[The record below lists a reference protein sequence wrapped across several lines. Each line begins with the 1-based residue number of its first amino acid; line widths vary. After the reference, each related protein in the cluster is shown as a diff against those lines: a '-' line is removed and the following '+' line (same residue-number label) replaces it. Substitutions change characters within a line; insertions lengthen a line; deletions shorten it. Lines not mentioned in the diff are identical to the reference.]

1 MLRRS
6 FWNTFIPVNL
16 IDYLALY
23 PAVDHRMIQFL
34 ITTRQNRRLQ
44 DELHTS
50 CNPKIVGSF
59 WARVFLYDRMHFPWP
74 WGPSLKQ
81 NVIPSDWVVS
91 NSMLAWR
98 QVYQQQYKKM
108 LGLCLIGLLVS
119 LNMTSTQLQQLVR
132 TAHLIWSHQSHPLA
146 EVPCSPLLADQ
157 LIDQDGKAHLESPI
171 DIIALCLQ
179 QTLLQRRTL
188 AGRLLSLVRS
198 ALYEPAYAHYSVRS
212 L

>member
-132 TAHLIWSHQSHPLA
+132 TAHLIMIASISPSRWSSMFTLA
-146 EVPCSPLLADQ
+146 RWSTNRPRWKGSPRISDWHHRALSPTNSAPATNAGRSPL
-157 LIDQDGKAHLESPI
+157 IS
-171 DIIALCLQ
+171 C
-179 QTLLQRRTL
+179 T
-188 AGRLLSLVRS
+188 
-198 ALYEPAYAHYSVRS
+198 
-212 L
+212 